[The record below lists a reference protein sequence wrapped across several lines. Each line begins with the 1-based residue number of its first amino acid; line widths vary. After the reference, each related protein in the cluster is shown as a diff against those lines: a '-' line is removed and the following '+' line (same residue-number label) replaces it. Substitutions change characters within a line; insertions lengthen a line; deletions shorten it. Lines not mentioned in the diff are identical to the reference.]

1 MRDTRSLRVFNE
13 NYPLS
18 RSFSLRVV
26 GVLYPHTPLR
36 GYYTLAL
43 PCYLFIAHSNARFVK
58 ELRRKICLWGC
69 YTPTPPSYYFIPF
82 SCIRFVKEQRRKNLQ
97 GKLAKFFAPLT
108 TTENYIIN
116 TRAERS
122 PAPRL
127 NYPHPPPKLRRTI
140 LSADTRRGTAF
151 KQLGTGQKC
160 QIFKQFCP
168 VPNCLIFQ
176 SPTAIFNPFTSLTAI
191 FR

>member
-26 GVLYPHTPLR
+26 GVTPPLPPCEGVTPSRSLWGYYTPTPLR

-58 ELRRKICLWGC
+58 GSRRKIFRGNAC
-69 YTPTPPSYYFIPF
+69 
-82 SCIRFVKEQRRKNLQ
+82 KNFRALDND
-97 GKLAKFFAPLT
+97 GKQHNKH
-108 TTENYIIN
+108 
-116 TRAERS
+116 TRGAV

-127 NYPHPPPKLRRTI
+127 SCFITRRSSLRRTI
-140 LSADTRRGTAF
+140 LPADTRRGTAF

-168 VPNCLIFQ
+168 VPNCLIW
-176 SPTAIFNPFTSLTAI
+176 L
-191 FR
+191 